1 MKTSVYSWRVDPS
14 LKSKLQDAARTE
26 KTSVSKLL
34 DRIVLEWLR
43 VGGSEEEE
51 EATQSRLHRA
61 AALAIGS
68 IHGGDPS
75 RAKQA
80 DSRVKQ
86 RLRQKRGR

>member
-51 EATQSRLHRA
+51 ATQSRLHRV

-68 IHGGDPS
+68 IRGGDPS